1 MNQYKAAGFWIR
13 LGSIIIDGLLLIP
26 LYLICMLLG
35 VSDIATEIFVNSIDF
50 LYYLIIPVIWS
61 GFTVGKRVVGIQIVR
76 TDGKKVGIGTTL
88 KRYILASLVY
98 VVTLGIAFIISVFMI
113 GLRKD
118 KRSIHDLIAGTQ
130 VIYTSKEITKELSY

>member
-1 MNQYKAAGFWIR
+1 MNGHKAAGFWIR

-26 LYLICMLLG
+26 LYIICMFLG

-61 GFTVGKRVVGIQIVR
+61 GFTVGKRVVGIKIVR

-98 VVTLGIAFIISVFMI
+98 IVTLGIALIISAFMI

-130 VIYTSKEITKELSY
+130 VIYTSKN

>member
-1 MNQYKAAGFWIR
+1 MNGHKAAGFWIR

-26 LYLICMLLG
+26 LYIICMFLG
-35 VSDIATEIFVNSIDF
+35 VSDIATEIFVNSINF

-61 GFTVGKRVVGIQIVR
+61 GFTVGKRVVGIKIVR

-98 VVTLGIAFIISVFMI
+98 IVTLGIAFIISAFMI

-130 VIYTSKEITKELSY
+130 VIYTSEN

>member
-1 MNQYKAAGFWIR
+1 MNEHKAAGFWIR

-26 LYLICMLLG
+26 LYLLCMLIG
-35 VSDIATEIFVNSIDF
+35 VSDIATEIFVNSINF

-61 GFTVGKRVVGIQIVR
+61 GFTVGKRVVGIKIVR

-98 VVTLGIAFIISVFMI
+98 VVTLGIAFIISAFMV

-130 VIYTSKEITKELSY
+130 VIYTSKN

>member
-1 MNQYKAAGFWIR
+1 MNGHKAAGFWIR

-26 LYLICMLLG
+26 LYIICMFLG
-35 VSDIATEIFVNSIDF
+35 VSDIATEIFVNSINF

-61 GFTVGKRVVGIQIVR
+61 GFTVGKRVVGIKIVR

-98 VVTLGIAFIISVFMI
+98 IVTLGIAFIISAFMI

-130 VIYTSKEITKELSY
+130 VIYTSKN

>member
-1 MNQYKAAGFWIR
+1 MKHKAAGFWIR

-35 VSDIATEIFVNSIDF
+35 VSDIATEIFVNSINF

-61 GFTVGKRVVGIQIVR
+61 GFTVGKRVVGIKIVR
-76 TDGKKVGIGTTL
+76 TDGKKVGIDTTL

-98 VVTLGIAFIISVFMI
+98 VVTLGIAFIISACMI

-130 VIYTSKEITKELSY
+130 VIYTSKN

>member
-1 MNQYKAAGFWIR
+1 MIEHKVAGFWIR

-26 LYLICMLLG
+26 IYLICMLIG
-35 VSDIATEIFVNSIDF
+35 VSDIVTEIFVNSINF

-61 GFTVGKRVVGIQIVR
+61 GFTVGKRVVGIKIVR

-98 VVTLGIAFIISVFMI
+98 VITLGFAFIISAFMV

-130 VIYTSKEITKELSY
+130 VIYTTKN

>member
-1 MNQYKAAGFWIR
+1 MNEHKAAGFWIR

-26 LYLICMLLG
+26 LYLICMFLG
-35 VSDIATEIFVNSIDF
+35 VSDIATEIFVNSIDI

-61 GFTVGKRVVGIQIVR
+61 GFTVGKRVVGIKIVR

-88 KRYILASLVY
+88 KRYILASLIY
-98 VVTLGIAFIISVFMI
+98 GVTLGIAVIISAFMV

-130 VIYTSKEITKELSY
+130 VVYTSKN

>member
-1 MNQYKAAGFWIR
+1 MIRHKAAGFWIR

-35 VSDIATEIFVNSIDF
+35 VSDIGKEIFVNIINF
-50 LYYLIIPVIWS
+50 MYYLIIPVIWS
-61 GFTVGKRVVGIQIVR
+61 GFTVGKRAVGIKIVR
-76 TDGKKVGIGTTL
+76 IDGKKVGIGTTI

-98 VVTLGIAFIISVFMI
+98 AVTLGIAIIISSFMI

-130 VIYTSKEITKELSY
+130 VIYTSKN

>member
-1 MNQYKAAGFWIR
+1 MNEQKAAGFWIR

-26 LYLICMLLG
+26 LYIICMLLG

-61 GFTVGKRVVGIQIVR
+61 GFTVGKRVVGIKIVR

-98 VVTLGIAFIISVFMI
+98 VVTLGIAFIISAFMV

-130 VIYTSKEITKELSY
+130 VIYTFKN

>member
-1 MNQYKAAGFWIR
+1 MNEHKVAGFWIR

-26 LYLICMLLG
+26 LYLLCKLIG
-35 VSDIATEIFVNSIDF
+35 VSDIATEIFVNSINF

-61 GFTVGKRVVGIQIVR
+61 GFTVGKRVVGIKIVR
-76 TDGKKVGIGTTL
+76 TDGKKVGISTTL

-98 VVTLGIAFIISVFMI
+98 VITLGLAFIISAFMV

-130 VIYTSKEITKELSY
+130 VIYTSKN

>member
-1 MNQYKAAGFWIR
+1 MIEHKAAGFWIR

-35 VSDIATEIFVNSIDF
+35 VSDIATELFVNSINF

-61 GFTVGKRVVGIQIVR
+61 GFTVGKRVVGIKIVR

-98 VVTLGIAFIISVFMI
+98 GITLGFAFIISAFMV

-130 VIYTSKEITKELSY
+130 VIYTTKN

>member
-1 MNQYKAAGFWIR
+1 MNEHKAAGFWIR

-26 LYLICMLLG
+26 LYLICMLLSI
-35 VSDIATEIFVNSIDF
+35 SDVATEVFVNSIDF

-61 GFTVGKRVVGIQIVR
+61 GFTVGKRVVGIKIVR

-98 VVTLGIAFIISVFMI
+98 GVTLGIAFIISAFMV

-130 VIYTSKEITKELSY
+130 VIYTSKN

>member
-1 MNQYKAAGFWIR
+1 MNEHKAAGFWIR
-13 LGSIIIDGLLLIP
+13 LGSIIIDGFLLIP

-35 VSDIATEIFVNSIDF
+35 VSDIATEIFVNSINF

-61 GFTVGKRVVGIQIVR
+61 GFTVGKRVVGIKIVR
-76 TDGKKVGIGTTL
+76 TDGKKVGIVTTL

-98 VVTLGIAFIISVFMI
+98 VVTLGIGFIISAFMI

-130 VIYTSKEITKELSY
+130 VIYTSKN

>member
-1 MNQYKAAGFWIR
+1 MNGQKAAGFWIR

-26 LYLICMLLG
+26 LYIICMFLG

-50 LYYLIIPVIWS
+50 LYYLITPVIWS
-61 GFTVGKRVVGIQIVR
+61 GFTVGKRVVGIKIVR

-98 VVTLGIAFIISVFMI
+98 IVTLGIALIISAFMI

-130 VIYTSKEITKELSY
+130 VIYTSKN

>member
-1 MNQYKAAGFWIR
+1 MIKQHDWTQSSRVFDSIR
-13 LGSIIIDGLLLIP
+13 IGSIIIDGLLLIP
-26 LYLICMLLG
+26 LYLIFMLLS
-35 VSDIATEIFVNSIDF
+35 VSDIGTEIFVNSINF

-61 GFTVGKRVVGIQIVR
+61 GFTVGKRVVGGKIVR
-76 TDGKKVGIGTTL
+76 IDGKKVGIGTTL

-98 VVTLGIAFIISVFMI
+98 VITLGFGFIISAFMV

-130 VIYTSKEITKELSY
+130 VIYTTKN

>member
-1 MNQYKAAGFWIR
+1 MNEYKPAGFWVR
-13 LGSIIIDGLLLIP
+13 FGSIFIDGLLLIP
-26 LYLICMLLG
+26 LYLICMLIG
-35 VSDIATEIFVNSIDF
+35 ISDNATDLIVNSIDF

-61 GFTVGKRVVGIQIVR
+61 GFTVGKRALGIKIIR

-98 VVTLGIAFIISVFMI
+98 VITFGIACIISVFMV

-118 KRSIHDLIAGTQ
+118 KRSIHDFIAGTQ
-130 VIYTSKEITKELSY
+130 VIYIAKN

>member
-1 MNQYKAAGFWIR
+1 MIEHKAAGFWIR
-13 LGSIIIDGLLLIP
+13 LGSIVIDGLLLIP
-26 LYLICMLLG
+26 LYLICMILG
-35 VSDIATEIFVNSIDF
+35 ISDTATEIFVNSINF

-61 GFTVGKRVVGIQIVR
+61 GFTVGKRVVGIKIVR

-98 VVTLGIAFIISVFMI
+98 VVTLGIAFIISAFMI

-130 VIYTSKEITKELSY
+130 VIYTSKN

>member
-1 MNQYKAAGFWIR
+1 MNEHQAAGFWIR

-61 GFTVGKRVVGIQIVR
+61 GFTVGKRVVRIKIVR
-76 TDGKKVGIGTTL
+76 TDGKKVVIVTTL

-98 VVTLGIAFIISVFMI
+98 VVTLGIAFIISAFMV

-130 VIYTSKEITKELSY
+130 VIYTSKN

>member
-1 MNQYKAAGFWIR
+1 MNGQKTAGFWIR

-35 VSDIATEIFVNSIDF
+35 VSDIATEIFVNSINF

-61 GFTVGKRVVGIQIVR
+61 GFTVGKRVVGIKIVR

-98 VVTLGIAFIISVFMI
+98 VVTLGIAFIISAFMI

-130 VIYTSKEITKELSY
+130 VINTSKN

>member
-1 MNQYKAAGFWIR
+1 MIEHKAAGFWIR

-61 GFTVGKRVVGIQIVR
+61 GFTVGKRVVGIKIVR

-98 VVTLGIAFIISVFMI
+98 VITLGFAFIISAFMV

-130 VIYTSKEITKELSY
+130 VIYTTKN

>member
-1 MNQYKAAGFWIR
+1 MNEHKAAGFWIR

-26 LYLICMLLG
+26 LYLLCMLIG
-35 VSDIATEIFVNSIDF
+35 VSDIATEIFVNSINF

-61 GFTVGKRVVGIQIVR
+61 GFTVGKRVVRIKIIR
-76 TDGKKVGIGTTL
+76 TDGKKVGISTTL

-98 VVTLGIAFIISVFMI
+98 VLTLGLTFIISAFMV

-130 VIYTSKEITKELSY
+130 VIYTSKN

>member
-1 MNQYKAAGFWIR
+1 MNEHKAAGFWIR

-35 VSDIATEIFVNSIDF
+35 VSDIATEIFVNSINF
-50 LYYLIIPVIWS
+50 LYYLIIPVIWL
-61 GFTVGKRVVGIQIVR
+61 GFTVGKRVVGIKIVR
-76 TDGKKVGIGTTL
+76 TDGKKVGIVTTL

-98 VVTLGIAFIISVFMI
+98 VVTLGIGFIISAFMI

-130 VIYTSKEITKELSY
+130 VIYTSKN

>member
-1 MNQYKAAGFWIR
+1 MNKHKAAGFWIR

-26 LYLICMLLG
+26 LYLLFMLIG
-35 VSDIATEIFVNSIDF
+35 VSDIATEIFVNSINF

-61 GFTVGKRVVGIQIVR
+61 GFTVGKRVVGIKIVR

-98 VVTLGIAFIISVFMI
+98 VVTLGTAFIISAFMV

-130 VIYTSKEITKELSY
+130 VIYTSKN

>member
-1 MNQYKAAGFWIR
+1 MRI
-13 LGSIIIDGLLLIP
+13 GSIIIDGLLLIP
-26 LYLICMLLG
+26 LYLIFMLLS
-35 VSDIATEIFVNSIDF
+35 VSDIGTEIFVNSINF

-61 GFTVGKRVVGIQIVR
+61 GFTVGKRVVGGKIVR
-76 TDGKKVGIGTTL
+76 IDGKKVGIGTTL

-98 VVTLGIAFIISVFMI
+98 VITLGFGFIISAFMV

-130 VIYTSKEITKELSY
+130 VIYTTKN

>member
-1 MNQYKAAGFWIR
+1 MIEHKAAGFWIR

-35 VSDIATEIFVNSIDF
+35 VSDIATEIFVNSINF

-61 GFTVGKRVVGIQIVR
+61 GFTVGKRVVGIKIVR

-98 VVTLGIAFIISVFMI
+98 GITLGFAFIISAFMV

-130 VIYTSKEITKELSY
+130 VIYTTKN